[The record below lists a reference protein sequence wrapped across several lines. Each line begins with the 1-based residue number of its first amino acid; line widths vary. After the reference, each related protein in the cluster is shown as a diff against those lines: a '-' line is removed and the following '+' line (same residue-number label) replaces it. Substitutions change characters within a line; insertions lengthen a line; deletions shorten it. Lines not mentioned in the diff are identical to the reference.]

1 MISTSASVRIELE
14 ALLEQTDHHRMILCL
29 DRVKSMSR
37 GCVVMLL
44 ARVQH
49 FSQAKGMMRLCR
61 VSPPLK
67 EFLEKTQLPLL
78 VDIFPTLEEAMDTPW
93 E

>member
-1 MISTSASVRIELE
+1 
-14 ALLEQTDHHRMILCL
+14 
-29 DRVKSMSR
+29 VKSMSR
-37 GCVVMLL
+37 GCVLMLL

-49 FSQAKGMMRLCR
+49 FSHLQGIMRLCR

-67 EFLEKTQLPLL
+67 EFLEGTQLPLL

>member
-1 MISTSASVRIELE
+1 
-14 ALLEQTDHHRMILCL
+14 
-29 DRVKSMSR
+29 
-37 GCVVMLL
+37 
-44 ARVQH
+44 
-49 FSQAKGMMRLCR
+49 MMRLCR

>member
-1 MISTSASVRIELE
+1 
-14 ALLEQTDHHRMILCL
+14 MILCL
-29 DRVKSMSR
+29 DRVKSMSQ

-49 FSQAKGMMRLCR
+49 FSQAKGHDPIVPRL
-61 VSPPLK
+61 SPIEEL
-67 EFLEKTQLPLL
+67 LEKTQLPLL
-78 VDIFPTLEEAMDTPW
+78 VDIFPTLEEALDTPW

>member
-1 MISTSASVRIELE
+1 MCIR
-14 ALLEQTDHHRMILCL
+14 DRCL
-29 DRVKSMSR
+29 DCVKSMSR

-49 FSQAKGMMRLCR
+49 FSQAGGTMRLCR

-78 VDIFPTLEEAMDTPW
+78 VDMFPTLEEAMDTPW